1 MIHYEG
7 MNEVA
12 DMDSHM
18 YPSVSNMIRFDK
30 DASKQGRPYFLCE
43 YAHAMGNAI
52 GNLKEYW
59 DYIEFESQRM
69 IGGCIWDWVDQGLCK
84 WGEPATNMYYGGGF
98 GDYPNDNDFCCNGII
113 TADRQVTP
121 KLEQV
126 KKVYQYVDFKQM
138 PNGKLRIRNRYA
150 FLSLDG
156 FQLHYSLLR
165 DGQSIQSG
173 IVSLPTIAAGDSAFV
188 EMPVSKSDAPG
199 MYHLNLSLRLRQDA
213 TWAKAGH
220 EVASEQIAL
229 GGTPV
234 TESMKSD
241 ATDPLATEEQNGT
254 LIVRGKDFSISFSK
268 QSGALVQLTYA
279 GKQMLAP
286 QERALGGNFLFNGYR
301 SISNDRR
308 ANLQTAIQ
316 TKEVQLGKVQKGDT
330 VVVCVNQ
337 IVTAGHN
344 VRTQVP
350 VQTSYRITPNG
361 HIEVECSMGNTQ
373 NQDFSRLG
381 LQAVLDPSLE
391 QVEWLGR
398 GPMENYPDRHDAAF
412 VGRYQNTVKG
422 MCEKYIKPQSM
433 GERWGVNWLTLTDQK
448 GQGIRVRL
456 LDGELGFSAQHY
468 SDEELWQVKYYHE
481 LKNIYRPEVV
491 LHLDAAMRGLG
502 NASCGPGPL
511 PQYELSAKSY
521 SYTFVI
527 EPVR

>member
-1 MIHYEG
+1 M
-7 MNEVA
+7 
-12 DMDSHM
+12 
-18 YPSVSNMIRFDK
+18 
-30 DASKQGRPYFLCE
+30 
-43 YAHAMGNAI
+43 
-52 GNLKEYW
+52 
-59 DYIEFESQRM
+59 
-69 IGGCIWDWVDQGLCK
+69 
-84 WGEPATNMYYGGGF
+84 
-98 GDYPNDNDFCCNGII
+98 
-113 TADRQVTP
+113 
-121 KLEQV
+121 
-126 KKVYQYVDFKQM
+126 
-138 PNGKLRIRNRYA
+138 
-150 FLSLDG
+150 
-156 FQLHYSLLR
+156 
-165 DGQSIQSG
+165 
-173 IVSLPTIAAGDSAFV
+173 
-188 EMPVSKSDAPG
+188 
-199 MYHLNLSLRLRQDA
+199 
-213 TWAKAGH
+213 
-220 EVASEQIAL
+220 
-229 GGTPV
+229 
-234 TESMKSD
+234 
-241 ATDPLATEEQNGT
+241 
-254 LIVRGKDFSISFSK
+254 RGKDFSISFSK

-468 SDEELWQVKYYHE
+468 SDEELWQAKYYHE

-511 PQYELSAKSY
+511 PQYELNAKSY